1 MIYPMPGIIWQTIL
15 FNKQKLSKMKKLVG
29 MKRNNS
35 SLENRKINR
44 NELKL
49 IQGAG
54 DYSYIATD
62 GGSECYDK
70 QTWRDSRLESTLY
83 VGNC

>member
-1 MIYPMPGIIWQTIL
+1 MADYL
-15 FNKQKLSKMKKLVG
+15 LNKKLSKMKKLVG
-29 MKRNNS
+29 MKRDFS
-35 SLENRKINR
+35 STENKKLQRKD
-44 NELKL
+44 LKL

-62 GGSECYDK
+62 GGAQCYDK
-70 QTWRDSRLESTLY
+70 QTWKDSKLLNTLY

>member
-1 MIYPMPGIIWQTIL
+1 
-15 FNKQKLSKMKKLVG
+15 MKKLVG
-29 MKRNNS
+29 MKRNFS
-35 SLENRKINR
+35 SLENKKINR
-44 NELKL
+44 NDLKL

-62 GGSECYDK
+62 GGAQCYDK
-70 QTWRDSRLESTLY
+70 QTWKNGQLLNTLY